1 MDCGVS
7 VHPART
13 WTSGCGEVPVTL
25 AAKTIS
31 GIGWVC
37 GGKMNGVVIYQ
48 IR

>member
-7 VHPART
+7 VQQAER

-31 GIGWVC
+31 GIG
-37 GGKMNGVVIYQ
+37 GGWEK
-48 IR
+48 